1 MSALRPVPGPAAAG
15 HADLADAVAAA
26 VRAVPGVAALHT
38 GSFGEVATYLPGR
51 RVPGIRLLEDR
62 TEVHVVLAWGVPVLA
77 TADAVRAAVAPLVDA
92 SVDVTVEDVV
102 DPLAGESAPGSR
114 PPAGAAPNAP
124 HAPHAP
130 HAGSDPH
137 APQRKEIS

>member
-1 MSALRPVPGPAAAG
+1 MTALRPLPGSAGAG

-62 TEVHVVLAWGVPVLA
+62 TEVHVVLTWGVPVLA
-77 TADAVRAAVAPLVDA
+77 TADAVRAAVRPLVHTT
-92 SVDVTVEDVV
+92 VDVTVEDVV
-102 DPLAGESAPGSR
+102 DPQAGAPGPSPAVPGPAR
-114 PPAGAAPNAP
+114 TNPPA
-124 HAPHAP
+124 
-130 HAGSDPH
+130 
-137 APQRKEIS
+137 PQLKEIS